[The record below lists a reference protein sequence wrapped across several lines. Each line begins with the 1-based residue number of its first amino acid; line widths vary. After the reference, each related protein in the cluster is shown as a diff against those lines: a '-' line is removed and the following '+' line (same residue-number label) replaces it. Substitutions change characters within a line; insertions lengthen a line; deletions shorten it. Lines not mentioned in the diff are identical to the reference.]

1 MSPFSWQ
8 DQNLCGL
15 SLAFIKDWRVLPN
28 HIQQV
33 SNSSRFVFRE
43 NHMLLYQNTYYFFAG
58 WLGIQKT
65 SKKQQLSCFDVFN
78 VSWKMW
84 VNKCNP

>member
-1 MSPFSWQ
+1 MAAKSTSYQFPGHEGQ
-8 DQNLCGL
+8 PYELHTTL
-15 SLAFIKDWRVLPN
+15 SPN

-43 NHMLLYQNTYYFFAG
+43 NHMLYQNTYYFFAG

-65 SKKQQLSCFDVFN
+65 SKKQQLSCFDVF
-78 VSWKMW
+78 
-84 VNKCNP
+84 KCTFLSST